1 MKALITYSSQT
12 GNTLKL
18 AKKIYD
24 NLEGEK
30 ELFSIDEAPLTDKYD
45 LVAIGFWLQAGKP
58 DPKSMEYLSKCN
70 KNSRLFLF
78 VSHGAAKGSDHVK
91 NAVDYAVDLAN
102 GAKILGVF
110 TCQGEVNHKVLE
122 KIKQKAEPP
131 VWISDADSA
140 VGHPNEKD
148 FEELINTIDNL

>member
-18 AKKIYD
+18 AEKIFD
-24 NLEGEK
+24 TLEGEK
-30 ELFSIDEAPLTDKYD
+30 ELCSIDKAPLTDEYD

-58 DPKSMEYLSKCN
+58 DPKSIEYLSKCN

-78 VSHGAAKGSDHVK
+78 LSHGAAKGSDHVK
-91 NAVDYAVDLAN
+91 NAVNYAVDLTN
-102 GAKILGVF
+102 GAKIAGIF
-110 TCQGEVNHKVLE
+110 TCQGEVNPKVLE
-122 KIKQKAEPP
+122 KIKQKEKPP
-131 VWISDADSA
+131 VWISDADDA

-148 FEELINTIDNL
+148 FEELAQMINNL

>member
-18 AKKIYD
+18 AEKIYD
-24 NLEGEK
+24 TLEGEK
-30 ELFSIDEAPLTDKYD
+30 ELFSMDEAPAPDEYD

-91 NAVDYAVDLAN
+91 NDVDYEINLAN
-102 GAKILGVF
+102 VDKISGFF
-110 TCQGEVNHKVLE
+110 T
-122 KIKQKAEPP
+122 
-131 VWISDADSA
+131 
-140 VGHPNEKD
+140 
-148 FEELINTIDNL
+148 